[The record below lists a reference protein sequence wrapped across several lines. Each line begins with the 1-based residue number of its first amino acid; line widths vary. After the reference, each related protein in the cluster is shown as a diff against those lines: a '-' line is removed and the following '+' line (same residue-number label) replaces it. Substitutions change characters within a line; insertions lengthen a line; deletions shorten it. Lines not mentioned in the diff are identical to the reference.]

1 MVAHFLFRGGFMK
14 KAKKYIY
21 PFIFSICFFVT
32 FIILMSVLEIVLPS
46 GDYAG
51 LAYAFIALLI
61 WIFIVMPVYCFKY
74 CKFICEEKHKFLY
87 GFYNSL
93 VISLCLTGPFLIS
106 AIPGNDADIIIK
118 ITLALFGWI
127 AFCTY
132 VSFLIRSNT
141 TDKQD
146 NNISGETEE

>member
-1 MVAHFLFRGGFMK
+1 MIYCDIGDFMK
-14 KAKKYIY
+14 KLKKFIY
-21 PFIFSICFFVT
+21 PFVFSICFFVT

-51 LAYAFIALLI
+51 LAYAFFALIL
-61 WIFIVMPVYCFKY
+61 WILVIIPVYCFKY
-74 CKFICEEKHKFLY
+74 CKIIFSEKLIFLF

-127 AFCTY
+127 ALCTY

-141 TDKQD
+141 TDKQND
-146 NNISGETEE
+146 NDSNEAQE

>member
-1 MVAHFLFRGGFMK
+1 MVAHLLFWGDLMK

-32 FIILMSVLEIVLPS
+32 YIILLIVLEIVLPS

-61 WIFIVMPVYCFKY
+61 WIFIVMPFYCFKY
-74 CKFICEEKHKFLY
+74 SKLIYEEKWKFL
-87 GFYNSL
+87 FIIYNPL
-93 VISLCLTGPFLIS
+93 IISLCHTGPFLIS

-118 ITLALFGWI
+118 ITLGLFGWL
-127 AFCTY
+127 ALCTY
-132 VSFLIRSNT
+132 VSYLIRINT
-141 TDKQD
+141 IKEPDE
-146 NNISGETEE
+146 NNSSEAEE